1 MSYDKILRILINTVA
16 RCVRKGRNKSSCV
29 WSIKLRRT
37 NVLDSQQFLQ
47 SALLPSEQLE
57 TGNKN
62 KDVIADDGSRAST
75 TKAIEHLTRKKKK
88 FFTFSLK
95 NFPSSE

>member
-1 MSYDKILRILINTVA
+1 
-16 RCVRKGRNKSSCV
+16 
-29 WSIKLRRT
+29 
-37 NVLDSQQFLQ
+37 LDSQQFLH

-62 KDVIADDGSRAST
+62 KDLIADDGSRASA
-75 TKAIEHLTRKKKK
+75 TKAIEHHRRKKK

-95 NFPSSE
+95 IFFQL